1 MLKKLAAILLFA
13 ILLFNAVGYRFVF
26 NYFEHKTVTNLEQK
40 IDANNYSDGQLR
52 EISIPLNMPY
62 YGDKEMELVSGELE
76 MNGLHYQ
83 YVKRKIE
90 NNILHIWC
98 LPNYQRNDVVAAKN
112 NLAKSTNQVPNQSK
126 KNTLLKLFQTE
137 FVTLGT
143 PEIISHTIVPKTIV
157 VADNYFFFSQFKPTD
172 TAKPPEIV
180 C

>member
-1 MLKKLAAILLFA
+1 M
-13 ILLFNAVGYRFVF
+13 F
-26 NYFEHKTVTNLEQK
+26 NYFEQQTVINLEQK
-40 IDANNYSDGQLR
+40 IDANNYSNEQLR

-62 YGDKEMELVSGELE
+62 YSDKEMEIISGELE
-76 MNGLHYQ
+76 IDGLHYQ

-112 NLAKSTNQVPNQSK
+112 NLAKSTNQAPNQSK
-126 KNTLLKLFQTE
+126 KNTLLKIFQTE

-143 PEIISHTIVPKTIV
+143 PEIISHTIADKTIV
-157 VADNYFFFSQFKPTD
+157 VADNYFCFSQFKPSY
-172 TAKPPEIV
+172 TAKPPRTS

>member
-1 MLKKLAAILLFA
+1 MLKKLVAILLFA
-13 ILLFNAVGYRFVF
+13 ILLFNAVGYRFMF
-26 NYFEHKTVTNLEQK
+26 NYFEQQTVTNLNQK
-40 IDANNYSDGQLR
+40 IDANNYSDEQLK

-62 YGDKEMELVSGELE
+62 YSDKEMELVSGELE
-76 MNGLHYQ
+76 INGLHYQ

-112 NLAKSTNQVPNQSK
+112 GLAKTSNQVPNQSK

-143 PEIISHTIVPKTIV
+143 PEIISHTIVVKTIA
-157 VADNYFFFSQFKPTD
+157 VADNYFYFSQFKPSNT
-172 TAKPPEIV
+172 TQPPDFF